1 MKRMIL
7 LVSLLASAGFAADM
21 PKPDLFLIH
30 EEIVK
35 PGAVMAYEAAS
46 KDFIAA
52 LAEKKLMSSALNWNA
67 YMRDDFHYYYIF
79 SIANLAA
86 LDSSQIEWDKA
97 KAAIGADRWAAL
109 ERRGADATVS
119 YNEFV
124 TMRRPDLSYVP
135 ANPRLKAEEQKFVR
149 LDFYYLVPGKQAE
162 AEAIAK
168 DYIALFKAKNI
179 TEPFTIYMD
188 VTGNDLPLLVAGIPA
203 KSASDQSA
211 AEERVNSIL
220 GSDVLPLQARA
231 MAITRR
237 FDRRTVVYRPDLSR
251 MVTAALK

>member
-52 LAEKKLMSSALNWNA
+52 LAEKKL
-67 YMRDDFHYYYIF
+67 
-79 SIANLAA
+79 
-86 LDSSQIEWDKA
+86 A